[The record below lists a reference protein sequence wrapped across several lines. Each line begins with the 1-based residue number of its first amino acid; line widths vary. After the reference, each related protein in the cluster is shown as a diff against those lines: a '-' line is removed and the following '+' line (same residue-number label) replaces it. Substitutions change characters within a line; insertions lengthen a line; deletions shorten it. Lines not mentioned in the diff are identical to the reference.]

1 MSWNTS
7 PVLQKSYARTVEE
20 SIKVDLADLLLT
32 NIKKSLIRLRRK
44 ESLSGALSILSLF
57 KGSRCQK
64 GVGSDM
70 QNMASITKVACKIR
84 CQHAKL
90 IDV

>member
-7 PVLQKSYARTVEE
+7 PVLQKSYMRTVEE

-44 ESLSGALSILSLF
+44 ESLFLALSILSLF

>member
-7 PVLQKSYARTVEE
+7 PVLQKSYMRTVEE

-44 ESLSGALSILSLF
+44 ESPFRALSILSLF

-70 QNMASITKVACKIR
+70 QNTASITKVACKIR

>member
-1 MSWNTS
+1 MPWNTN
-7 PVLQKSYARTVEE
+7 PVLQKSYMRTVEE

-44 ESLSGALSILSLF
+44 EFLFRALSILSVF